1 MEVLP
6 APAEQESRLF
16 GRTGSRIARALRD
29 LRGVTLGR
37 MGGSLRPDLPEED
50 IARLRQQIDS
60 CLEARGGEVAA
71 RNQATEIGR
80 TYLSL
85 SDKGRKRFLLLLAD
99 SYGVD
104 HAAVRQAAK
113 PLFDQK
119 SEDALAAAERRL
131 RQLLES
137 PRIRLLRQF
146 NGIAQGVKFLV
157 DLRADILRFKRDAP
171 RLGPLDQELRELL
184 TSWFDAGFLE
194 LHAIDWEAP
203 AALLEKLIAYEAV
216 HEIKS
221 WNDLKNRLDS
231 DRRCYGFFHPAMP
244 NEPLIFVEVALVSGI
259 AGNVQ
264 ELLDETAPAAVPE
277 EADTAIFYSI
287 SNAQK
292 GLAGVGFGEFLI
304 KRVVNDLKAKFPR
317 LKAFATLSPMP
328 GFAAWLDDALKS
340 GDIAVMLPAADAL
353 ALKAKSGAQS
363 SEAAL
368 IGLLETPDWWL
379 DTEITGLLQPVLT
392 RLGARYL
399 LEARRDSGTARDPV
413 AHFHLTN
420 GARVERLNFLGD
432 LSKNG
437 FRQSHGMMVNY
448 LYKLGDIEKN
458 HERYTDGHIPASGSV
473 RELI

>member
-1 MEVLP
+1 MEIVP
-6 APAEQESRLF
+6 APADQEARLF
-16 GRTGSRIARALRD
+16 SRTGSRIVRALRD
-29 LRGVTLGR
+29 LRGATLAR
-37 MGGSLRPDLPEED
+37 IGSQLRPDLPEED
-50 IARLRQQIDS
+50 MMRLRQQIDR

-85 SDKGRKRFLLLLAD
+85 SDKGRKRFLTLLAD
-99 SYGVD
+99 AYGID
-104 HAAVRQAAK
+104 HKAVRQAAK
-113 PLFDQK
+113 PLFELQDP
-119 SEDALAAAERRL
+119 DALAMAERQL
-131 RQLLES
+131 RQMLES

-157 DLRADILRFKRDAP
+157 DLRADILRFKRDTP

-184 TSWFDAGFLE
+184 ASWFDAGFLE
-194 LHAIDWEAP
+194 LHAIDWGAP

-244 NEPLIFVEVALVSGI
+244 DEPLIFVEVALVSGI

-264 ELLDETAPAAVPE
+264 DLLDETAPAAAAE

-304 KRVVNDLKAKFPR
+304 KRVVNDLKTKFPR
-317 LKAFATLSPMP
+317 LKTFATLSPMP
-328 GFAAWLDDALKS
+328 GFAAWLDNALRN
-340 GDIAVMLPAADAL
+340 GDSAAMLPAPEAL
-353 ALKAKSGAQS
+353 ALKAKSGAQTA
-363 SEAAL
+363 EAAL
-368 IGLLETPDWWL
+368 LALLETADWWL
-379 DTEITGLLQPVLT
+379 DAELTALLQPVLT

-399 LEARRDSGTARDPV
+399 LEARRDGGTARDSV

-432 LSKNG
+432 RSKNG
-437 FRQSHGMMVNY
+437 IRQSHGMMVNY

-458 HERYTDGHIPASGSV
+458 HERYTEGHISASGSV